1 MTSAK
6 LTKFK
11 LKSAGV
17 RSVLKSA
24 GMGAAISN
32 ETAKIHGRC
41 GGAGAGYGYEVKPG
55 KNRIRGTVWT
65 DTFEARRDNAKN
77 NTLLKGVR

>member
-1 MTSAK
+1 MSSAVLK
-6 LTKFK
+6 KFK
-11 LKSAGV
+11 LKRAGV

-24 GMGAAISN
+24 EMEAAISA

-41 GGAGAGYGYEVKPG
+41 GGAGAGYAYEVKPG
-55 KNRIRGTVWT
+55 KNRMRGTVWT
-65 DTFEARRDNAKN
+65 DTYKARRDNAKN